1 MVVATFGPSTAWAGR
16 AITCENGQFMLQDH
30 GPLTAHQVVE
40 YDDAGQLEWAYDGLR
55 AWVHAQA
62 AQAPLAPAARTR
74 RSVPIW
80 AWIVGG
86 IVVVAAVIAIAA
98 AQADRTPADT
108 AADAPAGGGQP
119 AQGITASPP
128 RPTGMVAIYSW
139 VGGGAVSN
147 GLTTSA
153 PIKLQGG
160 HQVFAY
166 TAVPVAGANSP
177 PYVSWQIL
185 PGAGSVSPSTVA
197 GGSADLYLEAG
208 TYYISANS
216 NNVNWTVRLSEER

>member
-1 MVVATFGPSTAWAGR
+1 MVVATFGPTTAWAGR
-16 AITCENGQFMLQDH
+16 AITCENGRFMLQDH
-30 GPLTAHQVVE
+30 GPLTAQQVVE
-40 YDDAGQLEWAYDGLR
+40 YDAAGRLEWAYDGLR
-55 AWVHAQA
+55 AWAHAQA
-62 AQAPLAPAARTR
+62 AQAPVAPAARSGR
-74 RSVPIW
+74 PVPLW

-86 IVVVAAVIAIAA
+86 IVFVAAVIAIAA
-98 AQADRTPADT
+98 AQAARTTADGAADTPAGSEQ
-108 AADAPAGGGQP
+108 AAQRV
-119 AQGITASPP
+119 TASPP
-128 RPTGMVAIYSW
+128 RPTGMVTVYSW
-139 VGGGAVSN
+139 VGGGAVSS

-166 TAVPVAGANSP
+166 TAVPMAGANSP

-197 GGSADLYLEAG
+197 GGSVDLYLEAG